1 MTPEQFTYW
10 LQGFIEACQPT
21 HLTTR
26 QFELVKEKLASVF
39 DPKQHKHSENP
50 LYHKITELLK
60 KS

>member
-39 DPKQHKHSENP
+39 
-50 LYHKITELLK
+50 
-60 KS
+60 

>member
-26 QFELVKEKLASVF
+26 QFELVKEKLASVV
-39 DPKQHKHSENP
+39 DTKSHKYSVKVLDKKFH
-50 LYHKITELLK
+50 ELLK
-60 KS
+60 RS